1 MSVEQLLRE
10 ADPGPA
16 GILDEGGKREIRR
29 AALTAVCV
37 PGYQVPFGSR
47 EMPVARGWGSGGLQV
62 TLSVIGAEDTLKVI
76 DQGDDAGVNAANLRR
91 MIASSIGCADTA
103 DSREATVVQTRHRVP
118 EERLRDDQ
126 VLVYQVPVPEPLRG
140 VQRSVTECARM
151 HAEADYSAIW
161 VSLYEDLVRNGMI
174 TRTTGYPVL
183 VGGRY
188 VMATTP
194 IPRWDV
200 PRLHQSAQLN
210 LFGAGR
216 EKRIYAVPP
225 YTEVRPL
232 VFDDV
237 PFEVEHTQ
245 GAVCRRCGSTDTY
258 LVPAGDRFACSD
270 TEWCGRVR
278 AGDADVAAHRN
289 RAPLHL
295 VPASGPRAAAGVVDN
310 SGLEPGRADQNC
322 QGGVAGFLWG
332 CPPGREGD
340 AQGGV
345 GTPAGLGSGGAGL
358 EWALRVDG
366 LGKLYGPGGAA
377 AVAGTG
383 PDHDTAVSPSTGA
396 VVAAWDVSFD
406 VAPGEALGLIGESGS
421 GKSTV
426 LRCVIGDE
434 PASAGSV
441 RLAAVGQGRTDLLRL
456 PGPDRRRLRVDTM
469 AVVHQNAADGLDLRV
484 SAGGN
489 IAERLT
495 AAGWRG
501 YHAIRRRA
509 AELLDRVEVPL
520 SRMDDPVR
528 TFSGGMRQRVQIA
541 KALATEPP
549 VLLLDE
555 PTTGLDASVAAG
567 VLDLL
572 RGLLAERDIAA
583 VVVSHDFAVIEAL
596 TERTCVLRLGR
607 VVERGLTDQLFIDP
621 HHPYTQRLVAAARR

>member
-1 MSVEQLLRE
+1 MSTTYDTPQVSGIGALVAE
-10 ADPGPA
+10 ADAGSPPA
-16 GILDEGGKREIRR
+16 GILDEDAKREIRR
-29 AALTAVCV
+29 AALAAVCV

-62 TLSVIGAEDTLKVI
+62 TLGVIGTEDTVKVI
-76 DQGDDAGVNAANLRR
+76 DQGEDAGVNATNLRR
-91 MIASSIGCADTA
+91 MIAGTTGCGESADT
-103 DSREATVVQTRHRVP
+103 REATVVQTRHRVP
-118 EERLRDDQ
+118 EEALGAQ
-126 VLVYQVPVPEPLRG
+126 HVLVYQVPVPEPLRG
-140 VQRSVTECARM
+140 VQKSVAECARM
-151 HAEADYSAIW
+151 HAEGDYSAMW
-161 VSLYEDLVRNGMI
+161 VSLYEDIVRNGMI
-174 TRTTGYPVL
+174 TASTGYPVL

-188 VMATTP
+188 VMATSP

-200 PRLHQSAQLN
+200 PRLHEAEHLN

-216 EKRIYAVPP
+216 EKRLYAVPP
-225 YTEVRPL
+225 HTEVRPL
-232 VFDDV
+232 TFDDV
-237 PFEVEHTQ
+237 PFEVEHEP
-245 GAVCRRCGSTDTY
+245 GGRCKFCGSDDVY
-258 LVPAGDRFACSD
+258 LVNAGTEGAFACSD
-270 TEWCGRVR
+270 TEWCARVQ
-278 AGDADVAAHRN
+278 AGDADTGAHRE
-289 RAPLHL
+289 RAPLAL
-295 VPASGPRAAAGVVDN
+295 LPDPAARAGRRGAPVAPAAEADDRPAPARGTRAGGP
-310 SGLEPGRADQNC
+310 
-322 QGGVAGFLWG
+322 
-332 CPPGREGD
+332 
-340 AQGGV
+340 
-345 GTPAGLGSGGAGL
+345 

-366 LGKLYGPGGAA
+366 IGKVHGAGGAA
-377 AVAGTG
+377 AVPGTG
-383 PDHDTAVSPSTGA
+383 PEHGTAISPSTGA

-434 PASAGSV
+434 PATAGQVHLASV
-441 RLAAVGQGRTDLLRL
+441 DDGASEVLALPAAV
-456 PGPDRRRLRVDTM
+456 RRRLRIDSM
-469 AVVHQNAADGLDLRV
+469 AVVYQDPAAGLDLRV

-520 SRMDDPVR
+520 SRMDDPVH

-572 RGLLAERDIAA
+572 RSLLAERDVAA
-583 VVVSHDFAVIEAL
+583 VVVSHDFSVIEAL
-596 TERTCVLRLGR
+596 TDRTLVMQMGQ
-607 VVERGLTDQLFIDP
+607 VVEQGLTDQLFHDP